1 MREDEPMTICIENKR
16 KFWRLEKR
24 KKKLTSSFY
33 IYTYTHTYIYMHMR
47 KSELAYKILWVM
59 GSHLWWFF
67 LSFVLIEEFK
77 NIYRLVWMRSTKN
90 SVWFFFFP
98 FFPVHNWPKKKMLRC
113 MLLIYTHCILQ
124 VFFLWK
130 MFWAPSVSSQAELMY
145 RSNASNLPRMQS
157 IVKHSNRNRWQ

>member
-1 MREDEPMTICIENKR
+1 MANACILVKWCDITVLGERRWTNDHLHWEQKKILKTR
-16 KFWRLEKR
+16 KK

-90 SVWFFFFP
+90 SVCFFFFL
-98 FFPVHNWPKKKMLRC
+98 FFLCIIDQKKKC
-113 MLLIYTHCILQ
+113 WGVCC
-124 VFFLWK
+124 
-130 MFWAPSVSSQAELMY
+130 
-145 RSNASNLPRMQS
+145 
-157 IVKHSNRNRWQ
+157 

>member
-90 SVWFFFFP
+90 SVCFFFF
-98 FFPVHNWPKKKMLRC
+98 L
-113 MLLIYTHCILQ
+113 
-124 VFFLWK
+124 FFLCIIDQK
-130 MFWAPSVSSQAELMY
+130 KNVEVYVANLYTLHFTSLFLMKDVLGSFSEFSGWADVQ
-145 RSNASNLPRMQS
+145 
-157 IVKHSNRNRWQ
+157 I